1 MEVKHV
7 YKLLIYIIIDKV
19 SIYMCAC
26 VCALCS
32 YHQPHKSTYLR
43 VIAWILRAA
52 ETKVPHLLNHL
63 KEVYSKG
70 ILFISHSVIL
80 PQTVAV
86 TGRAGPLVL
95 KCNPFARHEKSQK
108 VSTNYFGWMFQTRIS
123 LHKLTGA
130 EKAGSITHLPLKQ
143 VT

>member
-43 VIAWILRAA
+43 VIA
-52 ETKVPHLLNHL
+52 
-63 KEVYSKG
+63 
-70 ILFISHSVIL
+70 
-80 PQTVAV
+80 
-86 TGRAGPLVL
+86 
-95 KCNPFARHEKSQK
+95 
-108 VSTNYFGWMFQTRIS
+108 
-123 LHKLTGA
+123 
-130 EKAGSITHLPLKQ
+130 
-143 VT
+143 